1 MWQNRRQHKYVCLFV
16 PLPMRMGDKINC
28 VAVLSFC
35 IWKLG
40 QIYNIYFAI
49 QTNWFRHSDKYIS
62 TFHKYTNN
70 FVSSCF
76 IFYLCRPNILFG
88 GGTKFSWYEYGM
100 GIFLHK
106 LPYKKNKHFL
116 TVAISPNDNFP
127 IHPWFMHC
135 IVAKITLLTGKG
147 NEWEAF
153 TFYKALAVTIWQYGN
168 ALQKEIFSFKKPVRN
183 SLLLFGE
190 FAFKILVL
198 LSKLEKRIY
207 ISRSLLKSGEP
218 FSKFLFLFSKLEIF

>member
-1 MWQNRRQHKYVCLFV
+1 
-16 PLPMRMGDKINC
+16 
-28 VAVLSFC
+28 
-35 IWKLG
+35 
-40 QIYNIYFAI
+40 
-49 QTNWFRHSDKYIS
+49 
-62 TFHKYTNN
+62 
-70 FVSSCF
+70 
-76 IFYLCRPNILFG
+76 
-88 GGTKFSWYEYGM
+88 M

-218 FSKFLFLFSKLEIF
+218 FSKFLFLFSKFEIFLNISFSSRNLRKENSFLFLFSKVENPFSKFIFLFSKLGKGISGFSFSSRNWRK